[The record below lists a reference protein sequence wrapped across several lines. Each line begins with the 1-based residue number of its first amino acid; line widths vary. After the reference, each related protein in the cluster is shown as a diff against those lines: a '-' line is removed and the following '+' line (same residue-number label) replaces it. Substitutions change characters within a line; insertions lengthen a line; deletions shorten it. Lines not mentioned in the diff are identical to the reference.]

1 MTLSRLAIIAI
12 ASSALVTA
20 CSKTEPVKTVTP
32 QPTQSAKAATST
44 PDEFAVVRG
53 IYAKDCASC
62 HGDTAEGKTVV
73 VEGQKIKA
81 PALSSG
87 HALKHSDPDFVK
99 QIAKGGEG
107 MPSFEKKISPKD
119 IDDMVRFIRKELQGG
134 NQPAAKP

>member
-1 MTLSRLAIIAI
+1 MTLSRLAVIAMMGG
-12 ASSALVTA
+12 ALVTA
-20 CSKTEPVKTVTP
+20 CSKTEPAKTGTP
-32 QPTQSAKAATST
+32 QPTQTGRVASST

-62 HGDTAEGKTVV
+62 HGDTGEGKTVEI
-73 VEGQKIKA
+73 EGKKIKA
-81 PALSSG
+81 PALATG

-107 MPSFEKKISPKD
+107 MPAFEKKISATD
-119 IDDMVRFIRKELQGG
+119 IDEMVRFIRKVLQGG